1 MIKNILRA
9 IDRSFDEG
17 NYENFRL
24 NEFLLIANT
33 FLLFV
38 TLLVL
43 MEDIGWITIHARH
56 TIESIEWWFGVLFL
70 VEFVL
75 RLYYTYIPDRR
86 LFTLYP
92 LIQLLVIISLLAPT
106 LFNLAFLRIIVSLK
120 MLKLY
125 HMRRE
130 AQYQLAHNPEFVAG
144 ETLLEKATHPLEHV
158 VAKAATTAGKVVTA
172 PVKAARAATHKKE

>member
-1 MIKNILRA
+1 MLKKILHT

-24 NEFLLIANT
+24 NEILLILNT

-38 TLLVL
+38 TALVI
-43 MEDIGWITIHARH
+43 MEDFEWLFLYKETRHTIHA
-56 TIESIEWWFGVLFL
+56 IEVFFGILFL
-70 VEFVL
+70 IEFLL
-75 RLYYTYIPDRR
+75 RLYYTYIPDKK

-92 LIQLLVIISLLAPT
+92 LIQLLVIVSLLAPT
-106 LFNLAFLRIIVSLK
+106 LFNLAFLRIVISLK

-130 AQYQLAHNPEFVAG
+130 NQRQLAHNPTFADKN
-144 ETLLEKATHPLEHV
+144 TLIEKVTRPLEHV
-158 VAKAATTAGKVVTA
+158 VERTASAASRIT
-172 PVKAARAATHKKE
+172 KKK